1 MSVDVEPQP
10 PVLIVRPR
18 MAFWVVHDSV
28 RRARATL
35 QAFREGCFDGAL
47 CYDASG
53 GSWDV
58 TGAALDR
65 PPTIIQRILLHRRL
79 PVTLELGPRRA
90 ADLDDLVQGDLATT
104 IDNFGTNPGEVDDA
118 SEWYELK
125 VVVSGTSIKCYV
137 DDVLK
142 FDITDSTYSVGTAG
156 LWTWSE
162 TDCEFD
168 NMTVE

>member
-1 MSVDVEPQP
+1 MTSVDVGAQP
-10 PVLIVRPR
+10 PALIVRPR
-18 MAFWVVHDSV
+18 KAFWVVHDSA

-90 ADLDDLVQGDLATT
+90 ADLDDLVGRLREVLTSGSDFCDHLGAPAEQVLGEMEAAESAEAVIGVAARYAT
-104 IDNFGTNPGEVDDA
+104 
-118 SEWYELK
+118 
-125 VVVSGTSIKCYV
+125 
-137 DDVLK
+137 
-142 FDITDSTYSVGTAG
+142 
-156 LWTWSE
+156 
-162 TDCEFD
+162 
-168 NMTVE
+168 